1 MTEPYHKQ
9 ISESVVVEAETP
21 IAAVQGDLPEKLRSK
36 NGKELLRE
44 VLAAL
49 RAQYF
54 VYHTFHWAT
63 QGRKFYKNHMLFER
77 LYDSVED
84 QIDALAEKL
93 VGYYGSEAVNQT
105 DAVGRMQKWVNS
117 WKGDDPIQVAYDFE
131 KQFQA
136 LLRRTYDTMSQK
148 KELSL
153 GLDDFLMAT
162 ASEHEVNL
170 YLLGQILEEEK

>member
-9 ISESVVVEAETP
+9 ISENTIIEAKTP
-21 IAAVQGDLPEKLRSK
+21 VAAVQGNLPEKLRSK
-36 NGKELLRE
+36 NGKELLKE

-49 RAQYF
+49 RAQQWLYQ
-54 VYHTFHWAT
+54 TLHWQAE
-63 QGRKFYKNHMLFER
+63 GENFYEMHLLFER
-77 LYDSVED
+77 LYDGIGG

-93 VGYYGSEAVNQT
+93 IGYYGNEAVCRK
-105 DAVGRMQKWVNS
+105 DSIGRTQKWIASWCGENS
-117 WKGDDPIQVAYDFE
+117 VEVALNAE
-131 KQFQA
+131 KEFQA

-162 ASEHEVNL
+162 ASEHEVAL
-170 YLLGQILEEEK
+170 YLLGQMKG

>member
-9 ISESVVVEAETP
+9 ISESTIVEAETP
-21 IAAVQGDLPEKLRSK
+21 VAAVQGDLPEKLRSK
-36 NGKELLRE
+36 NGKELLKE
-44 VLAAL
+44 TLAAM
-49 RAQYF
+49 RALQWLYQSL
-54 VYHTFHWAT
+54 HW
-63 QGRKFYKNHMLFER
+63 GVKGENFYELHLLFER
-77 LYDSVED
+77 LYDGMGD

-93 VGYYGSEAVNQT
+93 VGYYGSETVERV
-105 DAVGRMQKWVNS
+105 DAIGRTQKWIAS
-117 WKGDDPIQVAYDFE
+117 WRGDGVEAALAAE

-162 ASEHEVNL
+162 ASEHEVAL
-170 YLLGQILEEEK
+170 YLLGQVKG